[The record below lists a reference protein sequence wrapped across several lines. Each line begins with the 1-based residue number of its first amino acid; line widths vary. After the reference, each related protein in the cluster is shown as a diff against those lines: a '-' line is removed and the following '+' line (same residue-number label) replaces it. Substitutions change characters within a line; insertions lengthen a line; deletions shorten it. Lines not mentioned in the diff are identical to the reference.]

1 MSKIKIIT
9 DSTSYITKEY
19 AEKNDVSIIPL
30 NYTFDGVTE
39 KEGFPGDFDEFFN
52 KLSSTEL
59 FPTTSQPS
67 TGDILS
73 EFERAFSEGYD
84 EIIAIFISSKLS
96 GTYSNAILAKS
107 MLEDKKIAI
116 VDSTQTASNLRFLVE
131 DVVEMAKEGKDSQYI
146 VSYIE
151 NKKNNMYVYFT
162 VDTLE
167 YLRRG
172 GRLSKFQSTVGSAL
186 DIKPII
192 ELKDGELKLLENTR
206 KKARAINKII
216 NKIPEDVKAIS
227 VCHVLCEEEALK
239 LKTQIKAIHPNIE
252 ITIDVIGPVIGC
264 HLGIGGI
271 GVCFY

>member
-19 AEKNDVSIIPL
+19 AEKNNISIIPL
-30 NYTFDGVTE
+30 NYTFDGITE
-39 KEGFPGDFDEFFN
+39 KEGFPGEFDEFFN

-73 EFERAFSEGYD
+73 EFEKAFSEDYD
-84 EIIAIFISSKLS
+84 EIIAVFISSKLS
-96 GTYSNAILAKS
+96 GTYSNALLAKN

-131 DVVEMAKEGKDSQYI
+131 DAVEMVKEGRDSQYI

-192 ELKDGELKLLENTR
+192 ELKLLENTR
-206 KKARAINKII
+206 RKARAINKII

-227 VCHVLCEEEALK
+227 VCHVLCEEEAFK
-239 LKTQIKAIHPNIE
+239 LKSQIETIHPSVK

>member
-19 AEKNDVSIIPL
+19 AEKNNISIIPL
-30 NYTFDGVTE
+30 NYTFDGITE
-39 KEGFPGDFDEFFN
+39 KEGFPGEFDEFFN

-73 EFERAFSEGYD
+73 EFEKAFSEDYD
-84 EIIAIFISSKLS
+84 EIIAVFISSKLS
-96 GTYSNAILAKS
+96 GTYSNALLAKN

-131 DVVEMAKEGKDSQYI
+131 DAVEMVKEGRDSQYI

-206 KKARAINKII
+206 RKARAINKII

-227 VCHVLCEEEALK
+227 VCHVLCEEEAFK
-239 LKTQIKAIHPNIE
+239 LKSQIETIHPSVK